1 MAYLTFAEGS
11 TVAGQPV
18 RQPRHDID
26 PVVTEDAAPSLSLSL
41 SLSPLEWLV
50 VAVGKQDRLSSLRE
64 PSRLSVAL
72 GSLFGPQRNPRL
84 ADERLEAL
92 RRIAVLSWHY
102 GYVVPGREVSRF
114 IAAGFT
120 PEQYELVVDSIGADR
135 LAQRNERFRR

>member
-11 TVAGQPV
+11 AVAGQPARSPV
-18 RQPRHDID
+18 RQPRHDVD
-26 PVVTEDAAPSLSLSL
+26 PDATEDAAPALSA
-41 SLSPLEWLV
+41 LEWLV
-50 VAVGKQDRLSSLRE
+50 VAVGKQDRLSSLRQ
-64 PSRLSVAL
+64 PGRLSTAL